1 MLTSRQRVLNA
12 LTYAG
17 CDRLPTFY
25 QATPEFDAE
34 LKQHLDIV
42 ATAGDLTPDDAL
54 DAVLGVDMKEVA
66 PRYIGPELRRF
77 PDGSWEGVF
86 GERYNNIPYEM
97 GTYPEAVYL
106 PYAGIDD
113 VAELDTLRFPSAEWH
128 DYSTL
133 AEQCERWPDHA
144 IVFGG
149 AGIPDFMNGI
159 ARCRGVEQVLL
170 DVGNRD
176 PVYLKLIEKRH
187 EYFLGYCE
195 AGLRAA
201 GGRIDILALGED
213 YGSQRGLLISPRA
226 FDRLFRPYMQQYFDL
241 AHKYGARAMMHSCG
255 SVREL
260 IPRFVDMGLDILDV
274 VQVDAAGMSI
284 QELHRE
290 FHGKIVLRGTMSV
303 QSTLPFG
310 SLDDVRR
317 EVAVRQELYAEG
329 GLIIGPTHAI
339 QPLTPVENVVEMYR
353 SIGSLNAAQS

>member
-1 MLTSRQRVLNA
+1 MTA
-12 LTYAG
+12 LFVPHGTVPSPPSEPLSSSQW
-17 CDRLPTFY
+17 R
-25 QATPEFDAE
+25 ATRSSCPSSP
-34 LKQHLDIV
+34 IV
-42 ATAGDLTPDDAL
+42 ARSSASLISG
-54 DAVLGVDMKEVA
+54 KEVVD
-66 PRYIGPELRRF
+66 R
-77 PDGSWEGVF
+77 
-86 GERYNNIPYEM
+86 
-97 GTYPEAVYL
+97 
-106 PYAGIDD
+106 AGRS
-113 VAELDTLRFPSAEWH
+113 LWH
-128 DYSTL
+128 KLNVLHGGNT
-133 AEQCERWPDHA
+133 
-144 IVFGG
+144 FGG

-170 DVGNRD
+170 DVGSRD

-195 AGLRAA
+195 AALRAA

-213 YGSQRGLLISPRA
+213 YGSQRGLLISPRT
-226 FDRLFRPYMQQYFDL
+226 FDRLFRPFMQQYFDL

-303 QSTLPFG
+303 QSTLPNG
-310 SLDDVRR
+310 SVDDVRR
-317 EVAVRQELYAEG
+317 EVAVRQELYAAG

-353 SIGSLNAAQS
+353 AIGSLNAA